1 MTVPI
6 LDKRKLVWVPLVLLL
21 LGLSTVFLFGNDRG
35 CFYRPGLHDAV
46 TSNYMVVVANLS
58 SEHNFVR
65 FHHQTLDA
73 DGTITYDVYHRFPIG
88 GYIFL
93 KLAILP
99 FGDDFSAQIYAARM
113 AMLLFF
119 VATAVLAYLS
129 LCRLTPNRWIAL
141 AATLLAFSS
150 FYCLYCNDMVATEI
164 GIDFFGVML
173 TFHGLVIFC
182 QEGRF
187 RQLLVRMCIALLLGW
202 HVFAL
207 LLPFIVF
214 NLVRELN
221 QARNN
226 SGRLVVALLRSRSLT
241 LGIVALLFG
250 LSVLSLNFAQEY
262 IALKGETSLTN
273 LPSFSSMKYRTGYD
287 APGWYDRYPH
297 HLAWVPYMEM
307 QFSRLGGMVVPYYL
321 IGLGWASVVE
331 WPWMMPELSGVG
343 IGACGACLIGLVFVR
358 HKLLLATLAM
368 SGFCWTL
375 PMRYSVAFHN
385 YESLSY
391 MGIPLVGFT
400 LALLGI
406 HKLLGARLVVG
417 LAIAALLVFVLSSFQ
432 MGKVGEGV
440 QVAKKKKKMMADF
453 DVIRNITKGKVV
465 FVPQSQYDENAKFS
479 GAYQS
484 TAYYLVGSIILYKDS
499 KLYDKKDKTAKNRG
513 LADFVITRER
523 DQGTALLTP
532 ENQLAFLYDRAAYDT
547 QQAYPSIVADEPVI
561 RSDFDVYLNR
571 NSLSYIKN
579 PCTKADTEAHFV
591 LDLIP
596 ADEKDLPDHRKRHG
610 YDNATFQF
618 EEKGVRFD
626 EKCIARIALPEY
638 DIDYIRTGQYASAG
652 PLWETKFSFRANKY
666 KAAYRSIVAGEPIIR
681 SHFDVYLN
689 GDLLSYVKEP
699 CAVGDTEARFF
710 IDTYPLD
717 THGLPDHRKQHGYD
731 STFFEF
737 EEKGVRFD
745 EKCIARVVL
754 PEYDIKFIKT
764 GQWAQGGE
772 AIYDFDLNAL
782 YDLIAASNE
791 PIIRSVFD
799 VYLRNNTLSYLK
811 EPCKPDDTGQRFF
824 LHFTPTDENDLLD
837 HRKPHGFANH
847 DFRWQGTHFDGR
859 CMAQVVIPQYDF
871 RHLRTGQY
879 IWIQGAIH
887 NIWGKDIFFEEAVD
901 GEARF

>member
-1 MTVPI
+1 MSGDAGSPLGHSLVDRQKIGASLVMTVPI
-6 LDKRKLVWVPLVLLL
+6 LDKRKLVYVPFVLLL

-35 CFYRPGLHDAV
+35 HFYRPGLHDAV

-88 GYIFL
+88 GYILL

-129 LCRLTPNRWIAL
+129 LCRLTSNRWIAL

-150 FYCLYCNDMVATEI
+150 FYCLHYNDLVATEM
-164 GIDFFGVML
+164 GIDFFGMML
-173 TFHGLVIFC
+173 TFHGLVIFYS
-182 QEGRF
+182 EGRF
-187 RQLLVRMCIALLLGW
+187 RQLLVRTCIALLLGW

-221 QARNN
+221 RARNN
-226 SGRLVVALLRSRSLT
+226 NGRLVVALLRSRSLT

-262 IALKGETSLTN
+262 IALKGEKSLTN
-273 LPSFSSMKYRTGYD
+273 LPSFLSIKARTGIT
-287 APGWYDRYPH
+287 PWWYNDYTH
-297 HLAWVPYMEM
+297 ILAWVPYMKM
-307 QFSRLGGMVVPYYL
+307 QFSWLGGMLLPYYL
-321 IGLGWASVVE
+321 LGLGQASVVE

-343 IGACGACLIGLVFVR
+343 LGACGACLIGLVFVR
-358 HKLLLATLAM
+358 HKLLLATLAL

-375 PMRYSVAFHN
+375 PMRYSVAFHV

-406 HKLLGARLVVG
+406 RKLLGESPVVG

-432 MGKVGEGV
+432 MGKVGYDVKTAEFT
-440 QVAKKKKKMMADF
+440 KKMMADF

-465 FVPQSQYDENAKFS
+465 FVPQAQLDAKFS

-484 TAYYLVGSIILYKDS
+484 TSYYLVGSIILYKDS
-499 KLYDKKDKTAKNRG
+499 KLLDKKANTAKIRG

-523 DQGTALLTP
+523 DCGTALLTP

-547 QQAYPSIVADEPVI
+547 QQAYPSIVADEP
-561 RSDFDVYLNR
+561 
-571 NSLSYIKN
+571 
-579 PCTKADTEAHFV
+579 
-591 LDLIP
+591 
-596 ADEKDLPDHRKRHG
+596 
-610 YDNATFQF
+610 
-618 EEKGVRFD
+618 
-626 EKCIARIALPEY
+626 
-638 DIDYIRTGQYASAG
+638 
-652 PLWETKFSFRANKY
+652 
-666 KAAYRSIVAGEPIIR
+666 IIR

-689 GDLLSYVKEP
+689 GDTLFYVKEP

-710 IDTYPLD
+710 IATYPLD
-717 THGLPDHRKQHGYD
+717 THDLPDHRKRHGYD
-731 STFFEF
+731 SETFQFG
-737 EEKGVRFD
+737 EKGVRFD
-745 EKCIARVVL
+745 EKCIARVAL
-754 PEYDIKFIKT
+754 PEYDID
-764 GQWAQGGE
+764 
-772 AIYDFDLNAL
+772 Y
-782 YDLIAASNE
+782 
-791 PIIRSVFD
+791 V
-799 VYLRNNTLSYLK
+799 
-811 EPCKPDDTGQRFF
+811 
-824 LHFTPTDENDLLD
+824 
-837 HRKPHGFANH
+837 
-847 DFRWQGTHFDGR
+847 
-859 CMAQVVIPQYDF
+859 
-871 RHLRTGQY
+871 RTGQFLS
-879 IWIQGAIH
+879 IQGAIH
-887 NIWGKDIFFEEAVD
+887 NIWQCEL
-901 GEARF
+901 R

>member
-6 LDKRKLVWVPLVLLL
+6 LDKRKLVWVPFVLLL
-21 LGLSTVFLFGNDRG
+21 LSLSTVFLFGNDRG
-35 CFYRPGLHDAV
+35 CFYRVGHHNAV

-58 SEHNFVR
+58 FEHNFVR
-65 FHHQTLDA
+65 FHYQTLDA

-88 GYIFL
+88 GYILL

-150 FYCLYCNDMVATEI
+150 FYCLHYNDMVATEN

-187 RQLLVRMCIALLLGW
+187 RQLLVRTCIALLLGW

-221 QARNN
+221 HACNN

-307 QFSRLGGMVVPYYL
+307 QFSRLGGMLLPYYL

-331 WPWMMPELSGVG
+331 WPWTMAELPGIFIVG
-343 IGACGACLIGLVFVR
+343 IGACGVCLIGLVFVR

-375 PMRYSVAFHN
+375 PMRYSVAFHD

-417 LAIAALLVFVLSSFQ
+417 LAIAALLVFVLSNLQ
-432 MGKVGEGV
+432 MGKVGQGV
-440 QVAKKKKKMMADF
+440 QATEFHKKMMADF

-465 FVPQSQYDENAKFS
+465 FVPQSQYDENFVPQYDENAKFS
-479 GAYQS
+479 GARQS
-484 TAYYLVGSIILYKDS
+484 TSYYLVGSIILYKDILYKDS
-499 KLYDKKDKTAKNRG
+499 KRYDK
-513 LADFVITRER
+513 ADFVITRER
-523 DQGTALLTP
+523 DQGTASLTP

-547 QQAYPSIVADEPVI
+547 QQAYRIDSV
-561 RSDFDVYLNR
+561 FDVYRHKDKLVY
-571 NSLSYIKN
+571 LKE
-579 PCTKADTEAHFV
+579 PCTPDDTEEGFYLHF
-591 LDLIP
+591 IP
-596 ADEKDLPDHRKRHG
+596 VDEDDLPANRKQYG
-610 YDNATFQF
+610 FDNYDFVFSQY
-618 EEKGVRFD
+618 GMHFD
-626 EKCIARIALPEY
+626 GKCMASVPLPQYEIAR
-638 DIDYIRTGQYASAG
+638 IRTGQYIFDRQQRYISSWNDEAVIRVGNGPKRGVVTRIMSPPIPPRFHWTHRGNGEVALRWRIADSDLGTIEKHQYRYSTDRGATWSIWTDIAGAGNRKVGRLFHYLVTGLTNGTEYTIQVRAENQAGTSGPAVSKSVTPRAVPKMVRNFAVQAGNGQATLTWANPNDTTITKYRYDTRHPRSAG
-652 PLWETKFSFRANKY
+652 GWTGARDIPGSNASMTSFTVTGLTNDSLYVFTMRAVNHLGPSPQTRRIDVIPTANK
-666 KAAYRSIVAGEPIIR
+666 
-681 SHFDVYLN
+681 
-689 GDLLSYVKEP
+689 
-699 CAVGDTEARFF
+699 
-710 IDTYPLD
+710 
-717 THGLPDHRKQHGYD
+717 
-731 STFFEF
+731 
-737 EEKGVRFD
+737 
-745 EKCIARVVL
+745 
-754 PEYDIKFIKT
+754 
-764 GQWAQGGE
+764 
-772 AIYDFDLNAL
+772 
-782 YDLIAASNE
+782 
-791 PIIRSVFD
+791 
-799 VYLRNNTLSYLK
+799 
-811 EPCKPDDTGQRFF
+811 
-824 LHFTPTDENDLLD
+824 
-837 HRKPHGFANH
+837 
-847 DFRWQGTHFDGR
+847 
-859 CMAQVVIPQYDF
+859 
-871 RHLRTGQY
+871 
-879 IWIQGAIH
+879 
-887 NIWGKDIFFEEAVD
+887 
-901 GEARF
+901 

>member
-6 LDKRKLVWVPLVLLL
+6 LDKRKLVWVPFVLLL
-21 LGLSTVFLFGNDRG
+21 LSLSTVFLFGNDRG
-35 CFYRPGLHDAV
+35 CFYRPGLHDSV

-88 GYIFL
+88 GYILL

-150 FYCLYCNDMVATEI
+150 FYCLYYNDMVATEI

-173 TFHGLVIFC
+173 TFHGLVIFY

-187 RQLLVRMCIALLLGW
+187 RQLLVRTCIALLLGW

-273 LPSFSSMKYRTGYD
+273 LPSFVSMKYRTGYD

-307 QFSRLGGMVVPYYL
+307 QFSRLGGMLLPYYL

-343 IGACGACLIGLVFVR
+343 IGACGVCLIGLVFVR

-432 MGKVGEGV
+432 MGKVGQGV
-440 QVAKKKKKMMADF
+440 QAAEFDQKMMADF

-465 FVPQSQYDENAKFS
+465 SVPQRANDAKFS
-479 GAYQS
+479 GVYRS
-484 TAYYLVGSIILYKDS
+484 TSYYLVGSIILYRDRN
-499 KLYDKKDKTAKNRG
+499 KLYDK
-513 LADFVITRER
+513 ADFVITRER

-547 QQAYPSIVADEPVI
+547 QQAYRIDSV
-561 RSDFDVYLNR
+561 FDVYRHKDKLVY
-571 NSLSYIKN
+571 LKE
-579 PCTKADTEAHFV
+579 PCTPDDTEEGFYLH
-591 LDLIP
+591 LIP
-596 ADEKDLPDHRKRHG
+596 VDEDDLPASRKQYG
-610 YDNATFQF
+610 FDNYDFVFSQY
-618 EEKGVRFD
+618 GMHFD
-626 EKCIARIALPEY
+626 GKCMASVPLPQYEIAR
-638 DIDYIRTGQYASAG
+638 IRTGQYIFDRQQRYISSWNDEAVIRVGSGPKRGVVTRIMSPPIPPRFQWVHRGNGEVALQWRIADSDLGTIEKHQYRYSTDRGATWSNWTDIAGAGNRKVGRLNHYLVTGLTNGTEYTFQVRAENQAGTSGPAVSKSVTPRAVPKMVRNFAVQAGNGQATLTWANPNDTTITKYRYDTRHPSSAG
-652 PLWETKFSFRANKY
+652 GWTGARDIPGSNASMTSFTVTGLANDSLYVFTMRAVNHLGPSPQTRRIDVVPTANK
-666 KAAYRSIVAGEPIIR
+666 
-681 SHFDVYLN
+681 
-689 GDLLSYVKEP
+689 
-699 CAVGDTEARFF
+699 
-710 IDTYPLD
+710 
-717 THGLPDHRKQHGYD
+717 
-731 STFFEF
+731 
-737 EEKGVRFD
+737 
-745 EKCIARVVL
+745 
-754 PEYDIKFIKT
+754 
-764 GQWAQGGE
+764 
-772 AIYDFDLNAL
+772 
-782 YDLIAASNE
+782 
-791 PIIRSVFD
+791 
-799 VYLRNNTLSYLK
+799 
-811 EPCKPDDTGQRFF
+811 
-824 LHFTPTDENDLLD
+824 
-837 HRKPHGFANH
+837 
-847 DFRWQGTHFDGR
+847 
-859 CMAQVVIPQYDF
+859 
-871 RHLRTGQY
+871 
-879 IWIQGAIH
+879 
-887 NIWGKDIFFEEAVD
+887 
-901 GEARF
+901 